1 MKQIIKDI
9 YEVLL
14 LLLLLL
20 SLYMFVDVFI
30 YKNNDKSN
38 TFSTWQ
44 LSMLL
49 ALYLELKF
57 GF

>member
-1 MKQIIKDI
+1 MNKIIKDI

-20 SLYMFVDVFI
+20 SFYIFVDIFI
-30 YKNNDKSN
+30 FKNNDKSN

-44 LSMLL
+44 VSMLL